1 MGAIDNID
9 VVASFASGMSSFH
22 GTAASLHQKV
32 RQKDAGEQRNIT
44 TEFSNNKNSK
54 KLHEHYTDLPAAY
67 LPLKIKMT
75 ETTKIPV
82 KISNANDMKDD
93 KEWLIFVIN
102 EGTGNAQKDSWAAFQ
117 LFKML

>member
-1 MGAIDNID
+1 
-9 VVASFASGMSSFH
+9 
-22 GTAASLHQKV
+22 
-32 RQKDAGEQRNIT
+32 
-44 TEFSNNKNSK
+44 
-54 KLHEHYTDLPAAY
+54 
-67 LPLKIKMT
+67 MT